1 MNRISDLSQRKK
13 IRDVENW
20 MMRVIWIEGFF
31 LALFPSIA
39 TFALMVGVI
48 LWFLRLQVDKNF
60 KLRSLP
66 YDLPMILFVI
76 ISAASVF
83 FSPVKSFD
91 LTYNFLILAG
101 TYILTYI
108 LIGQNIR
115 TAEQIKFFVKAI
127 GASAVF
133 VVLCGYFQYIFGVD
147 IADMKW
153 IDGEAFPELRK
164 RIFSTLENP
173 NVLAG
178 YLDVMICIAL
188 GILAKFGD
196 KKQKILLVVAIVLMA
211 ACLAMTYSRGAFL
224 TMAIVFV
231 IYGVIQDWRILI
243 LFTVLI
249 ALLFYGDTTFSTRI
263 ISIFTETLDSS
274 EGLRIGIWVSTIPM
288 IADHPFIG
296 VGWGAFKYI
305 YPQYNYYLADTSIT
319 IYHAHNL
326 YLNTAAEIGI
336 IGALA
341 YFWYFFGTM
350 FMALNLSSNRRYTII
365 TSTAEFI
372 SIKIFEKLNSLIPTN
387 AFLKWLDNLKENF
400 KRRLRIFANK
410 ILNKLGMGKSED
422 DTEKN
427 AKTKDRRDPNLVH
440 HDELK
445 RSSRK
450 KKSSDKDDD
459 KFDIQKFAEIANIP
473 TAKEIAELKNKNF
486 VEGVQFGIGLAF
498 LSMAINGFADNLL
511 FNIQSSMLMWQLGAL
526 AAACQSL
533 EIKA

>member
-1 MNRISDLSQRKK
+1 MNRISDISQRKR

-20 MMRVIWIEGFF
+20 TMRAIWAEGFL
-31 LALFPSIA
+31 LALFPTLA
-39 TFALMVGVI
+39 TFALMVGIV
-48 LWFLRLQVDKNF
+48 LWIARAFVDKNF
-60 KLRSLP
+60 KLRPLP
-66 YDLPMILFVI
+66 YDLPMALFVVV
-76 ISAASVF
+76 SAASVA
-83 FSPVKSFD
+83 FSPVRNFD
-91 LTYNFLILAG
+91 LAYNFLSLVG

-127 GASAVF
+127 GLSAIL

-164 RIFSTLENP
+164 RVFSTLENP

-196 KKQKILLVVAIVLMA
+196 KRQKIILAVIIVFMA

-224 TMAIVFV
+224 TMAVIVV
-231 IYGVIQDWRILI
+231 IYGVIQDWRVLI
-243 LFTVLI
+243 LFAALI
-249 ALLFYGDTTFSTRI
+249 ALLFLGNTTFFDRI
-263 ISIFTETLDSS
+263 VSIFTETLDSS

-288 IADHPFIG
+288 IADHPFTG

-305 YPQYNYYLADTSIT
+305 YPQYNYYLADPSIT

-336 IGALA
+336 VGALA

-350 FMALNLSSNRRYTII
+350 FMALDISSNRRYQFI
-365 TSTAEFI
+365 TSLAEYVSLQIWSKVLKFL
-372 SIKIFEKLNSLIPTN
+372 SECMEKIKSAKYKGKHEKP
-387 AFLKWLDNLKENF
+387 E
-400 KRRLRIFANK
+400 
-410 ILNKLGMGKSED
+410 
-422 DTEKN
+422 EK
-427 AKTKDRRDPNLVH
+427 RDPNLVH

-445 RSSRK
+445 KSNRK
-450 KKSSDKDDD
+450 KKPRKDDD
-459 KFDIQKFAEIANIP
+459 DFDIQKFAEPLALN
-473 TAKEIAELKNKNF
+473 AKEIAALKNKNL
-486 VEGVQFGIGLAF
+486 VAGIRLGIGLAF
-498 LSMAINGFADNLL
+498 LSMAINGFTDDLL
-511 FNIQSSMLMWQLGAL
+511 FNVQSSMLMWQLGAL
-526 AAACQSL
+526 AAACQCL
-533 EIKA
+533 MRNEDWRN